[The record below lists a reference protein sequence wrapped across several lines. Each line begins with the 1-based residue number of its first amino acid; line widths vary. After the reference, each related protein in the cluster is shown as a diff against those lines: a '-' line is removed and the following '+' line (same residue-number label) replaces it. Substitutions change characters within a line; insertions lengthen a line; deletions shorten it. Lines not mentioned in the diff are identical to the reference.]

1 MSRKT
6 GVLLIS
12 LAVAGAI
19 SAGLFGFD
27 LALVGAIALAIAIV
41 ILVIQLAAKFL
52 LQATG
57 GSKRQFDDLV
67 NAGSK
72 QVDPP
77 IEDPGSYNPKNPMV
91 PFHWDPP

>member
-1 MSRKT
+1 MFKKT
-6 GVLLIS
+6 GLLLIS

-19 SAGLFGFD
+19 AAGLLGFD
-27 LALVGAIALAIAIV
+27 LALVGAIALAIGIV
-41 ILVIQLAAKFL
+41 ILAVQFATKFL

-57 GSKRQFDDLV
+57 GSERQSDDFV
-67 NAGSK
+67 NVGSK
-72 QVDPP
+72 QVEP